1 MESQNND
8 EMVLITIPMSD
19 TLLPMTSEGYELIS
33 MPEEVASELSDDAL
47 LQNLLKEFQMESVFK
62 YLKGKCF

>member
-19 TLLPMTSEGYELIS
+19 TYLPMTSEGYELIS

-47 LQNLLKEFQMESVFK
+47 LQNLLQEFQMESVFK